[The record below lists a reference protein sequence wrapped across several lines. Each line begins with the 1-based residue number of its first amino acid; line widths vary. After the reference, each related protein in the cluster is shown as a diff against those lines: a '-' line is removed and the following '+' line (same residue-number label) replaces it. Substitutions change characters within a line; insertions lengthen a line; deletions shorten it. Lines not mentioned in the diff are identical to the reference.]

1 MANSLWERP
10 DSVPFPSVWR
20 RYEGTKKMPTGNI
33 PKFSI
38 EDLTEDYVE
47 EVIEHMS
54 NIFLRDETVCST
66 SKLCEDPVSLA
77 EIQELWR
84 KYAKQRVALVAF
96 VDEEEGG
103 RRRIAGVNM
112 TGVAYKS
119 EGSTLELFKGE
130 ALRKAILLL
139 EYCDNLVDVF
149 KKYNVNEYM
158 TALGLSVGREFRGQ
172 GLGLELLK
180 TRSDICRAVGLKLTV
195 TLFTGVASQVQAER
209 AGFELLAE
217 VNYEDYKVD
226 GEVVYPNTKTKSFKL
241 MAMRIVMAAS
251 LWERPDYV
259 PFPSVWRRYEG
270 TKMTDGKI
278 PKFSIEDLTEDYVE
292 EVIEHM
298 SNIFLKDET
307 ICGASKLSD
316 DPVSLAEIQELWR
329 KYAKQRVALVAFVDE
344 EGGGRRRIAGA
355 NMTGVEYKGHGAT
368 LEMYKGKPLRN
379 VIQLLEHIEG
389 QVNVFEKYNV
399 NEYMTALG
407 LSVSREFRGQKLGLE
422 LLKARSDL
430 GRSVGL
436 KLTVTVF
443 TAMAS
448 QIQAERAGF
457 ELLVEIDYKDYKV
470 NGEVVYPNTKTKS
483 FKLMALRIQ

>member
-10 DSVPFPSVWR
+10 DSVPFPSVWQ

-103 RRRIAGVNM
+103 HRRIAGANM

-226 GEVVYPNTKTKSFKL
+226 GEVVYSNTNTKSFKL
-241 MAMRIVMAAS
+241 MAMRIV
-251 LWERPDYV
+251 
-259 PFPSVWRRYEG
+259 
-270 TKMTDGKI
+270 
-278 PKFSIEDLTEDYVE
+278 
-292 EVIEHM
+292 
-298 SNIFLKDET
+298 
-307 ICGASKLSD
+307 
-316 DPVSLAEIQELWR
+316 
-329 KYAKQRVALVAFVDE
+329 
-344 EGGGRRRIAGA
+344 
-355 NMTGVEYKGHGAT
+355 
-368 LEMYKGKPLRN
+368 
-379 VIQLLEHIEG
+379 
-389 QVNVFEKYNV
+389 
-399 NEYMTALG
+399 
-407 LSVSREFRGQKLGLE
+407 
-422 LLKARSDL
+422 
-430 GRSVGL
+430 
-436 KLTVTVF
+436 
-443 TAMAS
+443 
-448 QIQAERAGF
+448 
-457 ELLVEIDYKDYKV
+457 
-470 NGEVVYPNTKTKS
+470 
-483 FKLMALRIQ
+483 